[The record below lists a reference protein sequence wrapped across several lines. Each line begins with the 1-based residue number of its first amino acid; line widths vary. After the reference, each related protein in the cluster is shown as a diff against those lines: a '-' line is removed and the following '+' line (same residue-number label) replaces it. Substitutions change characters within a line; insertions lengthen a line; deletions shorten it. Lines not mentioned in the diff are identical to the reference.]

1 MKITETWAVDIR
13 RIEKFFLSQDAAPLS
28 DGMTEEAKCFRCG
41 VCTVRLTPLAMH
53 PVGPVK
59 VPRTLLEIS
68 GEEDAA
74 KALYNRFF
82 LRFISAGG

>member
-13 RIEKFFLSQDAAPLS
+13 RIEEFFLSQDGIPVS
-28 DGMTEEAKCFRCG
+28 DDMVRDYRSFHCG
-41 VCTVRLTPLAMH
+41 SCIVCLKPLTPH

-59 VPRTLLEIS
+59 VPRTLIEIT
-68 GEEDAA
+68 GEKDEV
-74 KALYNRFF
+74 KELYDRFF

>member
-13 RIEKFFLSQDAAPLS
+13 RIEKYFLSQDAVPLP
-28 DGMTEEAKCFRCG
+28 DGITEEVKCFRCD
-41 VCTVRLTPLAMH
+41 VCTVRLTPLSMH

-68 GEEDAA
+68 GEEEAA
-74 KALYNRFF
+74 KALYSRFF